1 MRKNAAGN
9 DNESKFVD
17 EWAAGCC
24 IGTRQAGS
32 ERGKKGDSEMEAQFL
47 TFTSR

>member
-1 MRKNAAGN
+1 MRKNAANN

-24 IGTRQAGS
+24 IGRQAANV
-32 ERGKKGDSEMEAQFL
+32 ERKVTVKWRHNF
-47 TFTSR
+47 